1 LGYFAGF
8 AVAPEH
14 RYRYH
19 ERDSAALSPDVS
31 LREFNLNLRRAQ
43 RRTVKCLPFLWVML
57 GIAVFAWGLQYKLSL
72 YPGELAVPHRVPTAK
87 LLANDKQQGT
97 AQANLG
103 QYLPESGPRWA
114 VTARLLP
121 CLALLIGAMLLL
133 ALRRYA
139 SSVFW
144 LCEAFP
150 PALRG
155 SSSLFF
161 RPPPALI
168 PALLR

>member
-1 LGYFAGF
+1 
-8 AVAPEH
+8 
-14 RYRYH
+14 
-19 ERDSAALSPDVS
+19 
-31 LREFNLNLRRAQ
+31 
-43 RRTVKCLPFLWVML
+43 ML

-103 QYLPESGPRWA
+103 QYLPENGPLWA
-114 VTARLLP
+114 VSARLLP
-121 CLALLIGAMLLL
+121 CLSLIFSAMLLL
-133 ALRRYA
+133 ALRRYS

-144 LCEAFP
+144 LRDAFP

-161 RPPPALI
+161 RPPPFLAHS
-168 PALLR
+168 LLR